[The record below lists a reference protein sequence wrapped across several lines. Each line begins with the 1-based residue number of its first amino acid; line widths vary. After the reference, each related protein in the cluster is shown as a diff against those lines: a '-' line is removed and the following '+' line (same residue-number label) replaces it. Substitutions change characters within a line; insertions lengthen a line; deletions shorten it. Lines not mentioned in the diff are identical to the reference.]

1 MGNREIRIRITADGK
16 VEIDSTVF
24 KDCKEVAEHLTKAL
38 GKVESFTE
46 KDELDREVRIKIDTE
61 K

>member
-1 MGNREIRIRITADGK
+1 MGKEIRIRITADGK

-24 KDCKEVAEHLTKAL
+24 EHCMEVAEVFKQL
-38 GKVESFTE
+38 GEVESISE
-46 KDELDREVRIKIDTE
+46 KDQFGEEVRIKLDTE